1 MNRIL
6 PIVACLLVAACEKPE
21 SPAVAKSE
29 KADAAPAAP
38 AEIPLLEGNW
48 RVTMIDGQD
57 AASLGMTAAMVGG
70 KASLSTGCLRRA
82 WTYTQNRNLV
92 AFTASPGESNN
103 CGKSPSGTEE
113 AAYAAI
119 NDANMAIFGKDG
131 KEVSLSGTGGM
142 LTLQRR

>member
-38 AEIPLLEGNW
+38 AEIPLLKGNW

-57 AASLGMTAAMVGG
+57 AASLGMTAAMAGG

-82 WTYTQNRNLV
+82 WTYTQKRNV
-92 AFTASPGESNN
+92 VTFTPSPAESSN
-103 CGKSPSGTEE
+103 CGRTPSGDEE
-113 AAYAAI
+113 TAYAALSA
-119 NDANMAIFGKDG
+119 ANIVIFNKDG
-131 KEVSLSGTGGM
+131 SEADLSGTGGN